1 MGFVGVGAVMLILAL
16 IVYLR
21 MVSARMK
28 RRSRADRTEALILEQ
43 ADTLVSFGKEEDA
56 IRLLEK
62 ALVEKPDSTPI
73 RARLEL
79 LRAESEE

>member
-1 MGFVGVGAVMLILAL
+1 MEFAGLGAIMLILVL

-21 MVSARMK
+21 MIEARMK
-28 RRSRADRTEALILEQ
+28 QRNRGDRSEALILEQ
-43 ADTLVSFGKEEDA
+43 ADMLESFGKPEDA

-62 ALVEKPDSTPI
+62 ALVEKPESTAI

>member
-1 MGFVGVGAVMLILAL
+1 MEFAGLGAIMLILVL

-21 MVSARMK
+21 MVEARMK
-28 RRSRADRTEALILEQ
+28 QRDRGDRSEALILEQ
-43 ADTLVSFGKEEDA
+43 ADTLVSFGRQDDA

-62 ALVEKPDSTPI
+62 ALVDKPESATI

-79 LRAESEE
+79 LRTEAED